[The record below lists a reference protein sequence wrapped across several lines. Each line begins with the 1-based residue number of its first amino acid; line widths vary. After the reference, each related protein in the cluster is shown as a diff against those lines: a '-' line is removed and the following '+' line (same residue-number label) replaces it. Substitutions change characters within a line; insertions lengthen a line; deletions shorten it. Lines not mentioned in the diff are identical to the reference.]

1 MPRGRTPLRQIREVL
16 RLKFEKQMSSRQIGP
31 ALGIGRTTARE
42 YIQRAQEAKL
52 TWPLPEEMNDE
63 GLQKLLFPSSPLQI
77 VKALSKPFPDFLYLH
92 QELKKK
98 GVTLQL
104 FGRSTSKPTPKATN
118 TPSFASITADGRRP
132 WSR

>member
-1 MPRGRTPLRQIREVL
+1 MRQIREVL

-104 FGRSTSKPTPKATN
+104 LWEEYQQANPQGYQYTQFREHNLRWEKAL
-118 TPSFASITADGRRP
+118 
-132 WSR
+132 